1 MSKQDKMFLQQ
12 DKVEDFTFDARVA
25 QVFDDMVSRSVP
37 YYNETQR
44 MQTELIMDFIAAD
57 DSLVC
62 DLGCSTGTTIDLIS
76 KHPNCPDTVKF
87 VGYDN
92 SDPMLDKARA
102 KLADLVESDRIEL
115 LNADLSRLPELP
127 RCDAV
132 IMNWTLQF
140 VRPIDREILLRRI
153 YSALKPGGA
162 FFLSD
167 KVLGKDSVL
176 NRLFIRHYLHY
187 KTSQS
192 GYSDTENLRKR
203 EALENVL
210 VPYRLD
216 ENYALLERSGFQQ
229 FDTYFRWLNFAC
241 ILAVKE

>member
-1 MSKQDKMFLQQ
+1 MSKQDKIFLKQ

-44 MQTELIMDFIAAD
+44 MQTELIMDFIGD
-57 DSLVC
+57 DVSLIC

-92 SDPMLDKARA
+92 SDPMLDKART
-102 KLADLVESDRIEL
+102 KLADLIKSDRIEL

-127 RCDAV
+127 GCDVV

-153 YSALKPGGA
+153 YASLKPGGA
-162 FFLSD
+162 FFLSE

-176 NRLFIRHYLHY
+176 NRLFIRHYLNY

-192 GYSDTENLRKR
+192 GYSDTENQRKR

-216 ENYALLERSGFQQ
+216 ENYALLDRCGFKQY
-229 FDTYFRWLNFAC
+229 DTYFRWLNFAC